1 LLRVPT
7 GITVEKPPN
16 PRVAGR
22 RLVLLCG
29 VIPALLTVGVALRR
43 PVLLTQ
49 LDRRIYDG
57 FLRELPA
64 SPQDSSRVTVVDI
77 DERSLAAV
85 GQWPWSRDVIARL
98 VTRLREMGAVVIAL
112 DVIFPESD
120 RFQRV
125 DSAPGDETDAA
136 LASALQQGHVVVGY
150 AFTFSDDANASPNCP
165 LSPLTMPVVQA
176 GAGTAELPVFH
187 ATGVVCSL
195 PQISKAAQGSGFLN
209 AIPDSDGM
217 LRRMPLVIEHQGQL
231 HPALGLAAAMAA
243 SGDRPVA
250 LRMVNVNATS
260 LVLDS
265 REVPLDAR
273 SNLLLRYRGRTRTL
287 RYVSAIDV
295 LQGRASPAAVK
306 NAIAIVG
313 ATALGARDGVAT
325 PFDTQFPGVEVQAT
339 IADNLLRGDFIARP
353 ADALSV
359 ELAAV
364 LGLGI
369 AVTLLVARFGLGWG
383 SALGLLLLAVGW
395 RGSAWVMTATGA
407 YFSPVFPAIGLLA
420 SMLAAT
426 LAKLAQE
433 RDRAES
439 ATDESEAAQRMMV
452 QSLLSLT
459 EIRDAETGSHS
470 RRTQQYSRLLAMQL
484 RDHPRFREYLT
495 PSHIEMLSSLAPLH
509 DIGKVG
515 IPDQL
520 LNKPG
525 ALTDDEYREMK
536 KHPGYGLKVI
546 TTAQKRAHADDDETL
561 AMAKDIVYTH
571 HERWDGQGYPR
582 GLQGEQIPIPGR
594 VMAVVDAYDALTS
607 ARCYRGPLPHDHAV
621 EMIVKGE
628 GTHFDPAVIE
638 AFRRTAPMLYRVAH
652 ETTDTAFAALA
663 SARTLSPPQTGRPS
677 AAR

>member
-1 LLRVPT
+1 M
-7 GITVEKPPN
+7 EKPPN
-16 PRVAGR
+16 PRVADR

-29 VIPALLTVGVALRR
+29 VVPALLTAALAIWH

-64 SPQDSSRVTVVDI
+64 SPQDSSRVIVVDI

-120 RFQRV
+120 RFQRA

-150 AFTFSDDANASPNCP
+150 AFTFNDTADPSPNCP
-165 LSPLTMPVVQA
+165 LNPLAVPVVQS
-176 GAGTAELPVFH
+176 GASSAELPVFH

-195 PQISKAAQGSGFLN
+195 PQISNAAQASGFLN
-209 AIPDSDGM
+209 AVPDSDGM
-217 LRRMPLVIEHQGQL
+217 LRRLPLVIEHHGQL
-231 HPALGLAAAMAA
+231 YPALGLAAAMAA
-243 SGDRPVA
+243 TGDRAVA

-260 LVLDS
+260 LMLDS
-265 REVPLDAR
+265 KEVPLDAR

-287 RYVSAIDV
+287 RYVSAVDV
-295 LQGRASPAAVK
+295 LHGRAAAAAVK
-306 NAIAIVG
+306 NAVAIVG
-313 ATALGARDGVAT
+313 ATALGTRDGVAT
-325 PFDTQFPGVEVQAT
+325 PFDTLFPGVEVQAT
-339 IADNLLRGDFIARP
+339 VTDNLLRGDFIARP

-364 LGLGI
+364 LGFGI
-369 AVTLLVARFGLGWG
+369 AVTLLVARFGLAWG
-383 SALGLLLLAVGW
+383 SALGLLVLAFGW
-395 RGSAWVMTATGA
+395 RGSAWMMTAKGA

-433 RDRAES
+433 RHRAES
-439 ATDESEAAQRMMV
+439 ATDDSEVAQRMMV

-484 RDHPRFREYLT
+484 CDHPRFREYLT
-495 PSHIEMLSSLAPLH
+495 APHIEMLSTLAPLH

-536 KHPGYGLKVI
+536 KHPDYGLKVI
-546 TTAQKRAHADDDETL
+546 TTAQKRAHANDDETL

-582 GLQGEQIPIPGR
+582 GLKGDQIPIPGR

-607 ARCYRGPLPHDHAV
+607 ARCYRGPMPHDRAV
-621 EMIVKGE
+621 EVIVDGE
-628 GTHFDPAVIE
+628 GTHFDPAVID
-638 AFRRTAPMLYRVAH
+638 AFRRTAPLLYRVAH
-652 ETTDTAFAALA
+652 ETNDTAFAALA
-663 SARTLSPPQTGRPS
+663 SARSFSPP
-677 AAR
+677 